1 MGQSPAKATPAPAA
15 SMNATLRQHMT
26 LLEQQRLCLQANLTE
41 PQPEGLHC
49 PRVFDG
55 ISCWDPAPA
64 GTTVTRPCPAYFQ
77 GFYEHNQMQ
86 KQCMPDGTW
95 FFHGEHNRTWTN
107 FSSCHIAPES
117 SGHLLPDEHLTMI
130 NYSDNDLIKVWT
142 PVIKNISRAGY
153 GISLTSLIMAMV
165 IFCSIRKLRSCPRT
179 NLHMH
184 LFVSFILKAG
194 MWVAMD
200 VVSYD
205 WLGPGYSGSWV
216 CKMVTSITQ
225 YFTMANY
232 SWVTMEG
239 LYLFC
244 LIYLALFSDHSS
256 ITPYILLGWGF
267 PICFVVPWVVV
278 RALME
283 DFYCWRVNINN
294 GFFWIIRAPT
304 IFLIL
309 VNAVLFVCIVL
320 ILMQK
325 LNSSISVETRRYRK
339 LARSTL
345 VLIPLFGFHY
355 VVFIG
360 LSAFM
365 NVNRVL
371 ELIWLFGDQLFASFQ
386 GFFVAI
392 LYCFMN
398 SEVKLELRKHWAA
411 WRYSRASA
419 ASRGYRMNN
428 GKSYRS
434 TGRSSV
440 QSTTLMEKPSEAGGQ
455 SRTPSPLVAAITA
468 KGSSARQPCVAE
480 SIREDALEDSREPS
494 SDIILVPPPPAPATT
509 DPRSAASTLLVCYNG
524 DSGGSVRIQ
533 TAPAAP
539 AAAADHPAAGD
550 NNAA

>member
-1 MGQSPAKATPAPAA
+1 
-15 SMNATLRQHMT
+15 
-26 LLEQQRLCLQANLTE
+26 
-41 PQPEGLHC
+41 
-49 PRVFDG
+49 
-55 ISCWDPAPA
+55 
-64 GTTVTRPCPAYFQ
+64 
-77 GFYEHNQMQ
+77 
-86 KQCMPDGTW
+86 MP
-95 FFHGEHNRTWTN
+95 
-107 FSSCHIAPES
+107 
-117 SGHLLPDEHLTMI
+117 
-130 NYSDNDLIKVWT
+130 LI
-142 PVIKNISRAGY
+142 PS
-153 GISLTSLIMAMV
+153 
-165 IFCSIRKLRSCPRT
+165 
-179 NLHMH
+179 
-184 LFVSFILKAG
+184 
-194 MWVAMD
+194 
-200 VVSYD
+200 
-205 WLGPGYSGSWV
+205 
-216 CKMVTSITQ
+216 
-225 YFTMANY
+225 
-232 SWVTMEG
+232 
-239 LYLFC
+239 
-244 LIYLALFSDHSS
+244 LFSD
-256 ITPYILLGWGF
+256 
-267 PICFVVPWVVV
+267 
-278 RALME
+278 
-283 DFYCWRVNINN
+283 
-294 GFFWIIRAPT
+294 
-304 IFLIL
+304 
-309 VNAVLFVCIVL
+309 AVG
-320 ILMQK
+320 
-325 LNSSISVETRRYRK
+325 RK

-419 ASRGYRMNN
+419 ASRGYRLNN

-455 SRTPSPLVAAITA
+455 SRTPSPL
-468 KGSSARQPCVAE
+468 PCVAE

-539 AAAADHPAAGD
+539 VAADHPAGGD
-550 NNAA
+550 NSAA